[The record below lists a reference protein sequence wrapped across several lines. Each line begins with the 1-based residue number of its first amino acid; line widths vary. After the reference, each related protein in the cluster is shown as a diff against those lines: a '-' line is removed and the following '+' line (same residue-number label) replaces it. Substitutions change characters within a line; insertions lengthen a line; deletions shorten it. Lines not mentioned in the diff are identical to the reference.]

1 MNKSKA
7 MVDYQKSR
15 SESKRIKVESTLD
28 SLKKKKKSISKT
40 EFCKMAG
47 CSLQF
52 LYKYPSLNNE
62 VNRFC
67 NPSSKKINNDVESK
81 DTIIMALR
89 AKIKMLEQEN
99 SALKKDNSYKERCD
113 KLEDKVAHL
122 EEQLKN
128 AYSSNLDDDF

>member
-1 MNKSKA
+1 MSKSKA

-15 SESKRIKVESTLD
+15 SESKKAKVEATLD
-28 SLKKKKKSISKT
+28 SLKKKKKIISKT

-52 LYKYPSLNNE
+52 LYKYPELNNE
-62 VNRFC
+62 VDKFC
-67 NPSSKKINNDVESK
+67 NPSSKKINKNMESK
-81 DTIIMALR
+81 DTIIMTLR

-99 SALKKDNSYKERCD
+99 SALKKDSQYKERCEI
-113 KLEDKVAHL
+113 LEEKVKHL

-128 AYSSNLDDDF
+128 SYASNLDDDF